1 MAGAWVVTTAPS
13 MVAGTADK
21 LVGLLDLVTVATT
34 AATTVALTVENSGKN
49 WVGEMVDASVGL
61 RDALMVDVKAEQ
73 LADLLVAQLAGDSA
87 AQLAAKMAEMKGS
100 Q

>member
-1 MAGAWVVTTAPS
+1 MAGVWVATTALS

-34 AATTVALTVENSGKN
+34 AATTVALTVENSGKS

-61 RDALMVDVKAEQ
+61 RDALMVDVTAEQ
-73 LADLLVAQLAGDSA
+73 LADLLVAQLVGDSA
-87 AQLAAKMAEMKGS
+87 VQLAAKMAETKGS

>member
-1 MAGAWVVTTAPS
+1 MTTAPS